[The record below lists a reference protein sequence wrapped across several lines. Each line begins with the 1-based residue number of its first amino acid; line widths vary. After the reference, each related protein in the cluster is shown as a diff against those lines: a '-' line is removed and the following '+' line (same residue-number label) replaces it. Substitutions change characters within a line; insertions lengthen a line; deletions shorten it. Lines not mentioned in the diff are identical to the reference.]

1 MLFATLDREGSTGC
15 YLLFMGECRA
25 VLVGTWWYWVRRRQY
40 WLIHDGT
47 GSVLGG
53 TDWYLVVLGKY
64 EAELVGT
71 GTVEG
76 STGCTLVLMGQYR
89 AVLVGT
95 WWYWV
100 RTGRYW
106 LPA

>member
-1 MLFATLDREGSTGC
+1 MIFFQILVCTGSYWTIREQ
-15 YLLFMGECRA
+15 YLLILG
-25 VLVGTWWYWVRRRQY
+25 
-40 WLIHDGT
+40 GT

-76 STGCTLVLMGQYR
+76 STGCYLVLMGQYR

-100 RTGRYW
+100 KTRPYW
-106 LPA
+106 LPV